1 MLGVMNSDV
10 YAIAVGTVAR
20 GWGSSDGEYLF
31 HTAVVDGWV
40 GVRGGVWGKVV
51 RHSPNLRNMVMSVK

>member
-20 GWGSSDGEYLF
+20 GWVISDGEYLF
-31 HTAVVDGWV
+31 HTGVVDGWV
-40 GVRGGVWGKVV
+40 GVRGGV
-51 RHSPNLRNMVMSVK
+51 